1 MKAGQ
6 GEPAVCLTTTFHDYS
21 VKPLLSEDKITYR
34 ERIPNRQYPERG
46 KGNLQTHFLQKSE
59 VFKNKFFILNLL
71 INSKPALE

>member
-21 VKPLLSEDKITYR
+21 VKPLLSEEKITYR